1 MADVS
6 NTISAKKREAG
17 SKGQARQLRAAGL
30 VPAVAYGPV
39 SEAQYL
45 ALTPKDF
52 ILQRKTFGL
61 SHLYDVEV
69 EGGSKF
75 KALLKEI
82 QVDPVTRQLLHVD
95 LYAVDMKRPL
105 RVEVPIELTGK
116 PAGLIDGGLLSQ
128 VLRRVEVQCLPD
140 HIPGK
145 IVADVSPLK
154 VGDSLH
160 LSDLK
165 LPEGVKLTAHGDEAV
180 AQVVEP
186 EAAPAAAEA
195 AAVPGAPGAPAAAG
209 APAAG
214 AAAPAAAAAK
224 PAGKK

>member
-1 MADVS
+1 MGNVS
-6 NTISAKKREAG
+6 NTIAAKSRHAG
-17 SKGQARQLRAAGL
+17 LKGHARKLRAEGL
-30 VPAVAYGPV
+30 VPAVAYGPA
-39 SEAQYL
+39 SEPQYL
-45 ALTPKDF
+45 SLTPKEF
-52 ILQRKTFGL
+52 ILQRQTFGL

-69 EGGSKF
+69 EGGKKF

-116 PAGLIDGGLLSQ
+116 PAGIIDGGLLSQ
-128 VLRRVEVQCLPD
+128 VLRVIEVLCLPD

-180 AQVVEP
+180 ALVIEP
-186 EAAPAAAEA
+186 EAAPVATEAA
-195 AAVPGAPGAPAAAG
+195 AAVPG

-214 AAAPAAAAAK
+214 AAAAAPAAAAK